1 MSQMTHVNTDSL
13 ADILKASLAFRKVL
27 VKKLE
32 DVPETAWD
40 LVPEGQN
47 NNIRWQCAHLSVTP
61 GLLTYVRLGKE
72 IPILSPAFVASAK
85 KGTNPSSFDAKED
98 FSKARLLD
106 LLVRI
111 IDRLGADAAE
121 LAKIPF
127 SPYETSTG
135 LVLESLTGAFAYSSV
150 HDGLHIGTIHAMLRQ
165 LKF

>member
-1 MSQMTHVNTDSL
+1 MSTQTDSL

-32 DVPETAWD
+32 PIPEAAWD
-40 LVPEGQN
+40 EIPSGQN
-47 NNIRWQCAHLSVTP
+47 NNLRWQCAHLAVTP

-98 FSKARLLD
+98 FSKAKLLD
-106 LLVRI
+106 LMTRVI
-111 IDRLGADAAE
+111 ERLGADAAE
-121 LAKIPF
+121 LSKIPF
-127 SPYETSTG
+127 SSYETSTG

-165 LKF
+165 MKL